1 MLNKCLVS
9 GSALRWEGQLTVYN
23 LTGGPTYRCMYP
35 TPPPA
40 EAVTNCSDGGVIGA
54 VPGLIGVLQV
64 KISWE
69 AFLYISNKTIYQKK
83 YFFLL
88 GNATFQNKVF
98 YQLHRKF
105 FEKNIWKLKS
115 SKSQEITHSCKVFC
129 F

>member
-23 LTGGPTYRCMYP
+23 LAGGPTYRCMYP

-69 AFLYISNKTIYQKK
+69 AFLFILN
-83 YFFLL
+83 
-88 GNATFQNKVF
+88 
-98 YQLHRKF
+98 
-105 FEKNIWKLKS
+105 
-115 SKSQEITHSCKVFC
+115 
-129 F
+129 